1 MITILVYCRLLP
13 TPAWT
18 ESRKV
23 TFDQYREMVAYMG
36 KTEGITWKAV
46 F

>member
-1 MITILVYCRLLP
+1 MITILEYCKLLP
-13 TPAWT
+13 TPVWR
-18 ESRKV
+18 ELRKV
-23 TFDQYREMVAYMG
+23 SFAEYREMVAYMG